1 MIYCDNCQCDSHI
14 DHTLHIIQFPSP
26 ALFLTPMAPFTCSQG
41 VRPRPVYVASPTKGQ
56 KISAQQ
62 KAKGVKGREKAHSK
76 STAAAEASESQRDA
90 YSTMQC
96 PLPSPPKHS
105 SKVPR
110 KTTRKWPLFNP
121 SSGNEHE
128 GHTAPSEDVKMNP
141 KSYSGAEDVTSSTPE
156 HSTSDDVASEAAS
169 SLEAEQG
176 KKHSSKM
183 TVDNLRDQLMAE
195 EEDRAMGDNSEAP
208 VAGSKKR
215 CHQGIDDSVGSSH
228 PE

>member
-1 MIYCDNCQCDSHI
+1 
-14 DHTLHIIQFPSP
+14 
-26 ALFLTPMAPFTCSQG
+26 MAPFTCSQG
-41 VRPRPVYVASPTKGQ
+41 VCPCPVHVASPTEGQ

-62 KAKGVKGREKAHSK
+62 KAKGVKGWEKACSK

-90 YSTMQC
+90 YSTTQR

-110 KTTRKWPLFNP
+110 KTARKWPLSNP
-121 SSGNEHE
+121 LSGNEHK
-128 GHTAPSEDVKMNP
+128 GYTAPSEDIEMNP
-141 KSYSGAEDVTSSTPE
+141 KSYSGAEDITSSAPE

-169 SLEAEQG
+169 NLEAEQG
-176 KKHSSKM
+176 EKHSSKM
-183 TVDNLRDQLMAE
+183 TVDDLGDQLMAE

-208 VAGSKKR
+208 AAGSKKR

>member
-1 MIYCDNCQCDSHI
+1 MYYDDCQCDGHI

-41 VRPRPVYVASPTKGQ
+41 VRPCPVHVALPTEGQ

-62 KAKGVKGREKAHSK
+62 KAKGVKGREKARSK
-76 STAAAEASESQRDA
+76 STAAAKASESQRDA
-90 YSTMQC
+90 YSTTQC

-110 KTTRKWPLFNP
+110 KTARKWPLSNL

-128 GHTAPSEDVKMNP
+128 GYTAPSKDVKMNP
-141 KSYSGAEDVTSSTPE
+141 KSYSGAEDIMSSAPE
-156 HSTSDDVASEAAS
+156 HSTSDDVASKAAS
-169 SLEAEQG
+169 GLEAEQG
-176 KKHSSKM
+176 EKHSSKM
-183 TVDNLRDQLMAE
+183 TVNDLGDQLMAE

-208 VAGSKKR
+208 VAGSKKW

>member
-1 MIYCDNCQCDSHI
+1 MYCDNCQCDSHI

-26 ALFLTPMAPFTCSQG
+26 ALFLTPMAPFTHSQG
-41 VRPRPVYVASPTKGQ
+41 VHPHPVHVASPTKGQ

-62 KAKGVKGREKAHSK
+62 KAKGVKGWEKAHSK

-90 YSTMQC
+90 YSTTQR
-96 PLPSPPKHS
+96 PLLSPPKHS

-110 KTTRKWPLFNP
+110 KTAQKWPLSNP
-121 SSGNEHE
+121 SSGNENE
-128 GHTAPSEDVKMNP
+128 GHTAPSEDVEMNP
-141 KSYSGAEDVTSSTPE
+141 KSYSGAEDITKSAPE
-156 HSTSDDVASEAAS
+156 HSTFDEGASEVES
-169 SLEAEQG
+169 SLEVEQG
-176 KKHSSKM
+176 EKHSSKR
-183 TVDNLRDQLMAE
+183 TVDKLRDELMAE